1 MATKKPT
8 VPTDE
13 KLDNQELNIFDVLA
27 ALDRK
32 DYDYYDRL
40 SEVQK
45 KKFVP
50 FIIIQW
56 MSAVKAS
63 SEVQGYYV
71 MSTEYNAN
79 KYLFNEN
86 IYKHPKL
93 QWLMLCAA
101 SPGIGKQF
109 HQWIP
114 NISTKV
120 AKLESPAVLKDIKEY
135 YKKIYPKADAGD
147 IDEVSKAY
155 VNDHKRKSK
164 LARLFPNMKLEDIES
179 LNQVITDKD
188 IEQYEKDLGN

>member
-1 MATKKPT
+1 MATKKPA
-8 VPTDE
+8 VSVDE
-13 KLDNQELNIFDVLA
+13 KLDNIDLNIFDVLA

-40 SEVQK
+40 SEAQQ

-50 FIIIQW
+50 FVIIQW

-63 SEVQGYYV
+63 SDVQGYYV
-71 MSTEYNAN
+71 LSTEYNAN

-86 IYKHPKL
+86 IQRHSKL

-114 NISTKV
+114 NISAKV
-120 AKLESPAVLKDIKEY
+120 AKLEAPAKLKDIKEY
-135 YKKIYPKADAGD
+135 YKKIYPKADSGD
-147 IDEVSKAY
+147 IDAVSEAF
-155 VNDHKRKSK
+155 VQDHKRKAK
-164 LARLFPNMKLEDIES
+164 LASLFPDMKLSDIET
-179 LNQVITDKD
+179 LNQVTSDEDLAK
-188 IEQYEKDLGN
+188 YEKDLGN